1 MGPGQKSSSI
11 DPNSDPSSPTLPEDA
26 AAESLIISF
35 GEKSYAR
42 RLLESMGWKEVLI
55 ITHLII
61 LQSRKIYVLFVHLYV
76 ALTLGDRLDK
86 EHLRL
91 RI

>member
-11 DPNSDPSSPTLPEDA
+11 DPDSDPSFPILPEEA

-42 RLLESMGWKEVLI
+42 RVLESMGWKEVLI
-55 ITHLII
+55 GMMA
-61 LQSRKIYVLFVHLYV
+61 SIYFFFCFLYWNV
-76 ALTLGDRLDK
+76 GIK
-86 EHLRL
+86 
-91 RI
+91 